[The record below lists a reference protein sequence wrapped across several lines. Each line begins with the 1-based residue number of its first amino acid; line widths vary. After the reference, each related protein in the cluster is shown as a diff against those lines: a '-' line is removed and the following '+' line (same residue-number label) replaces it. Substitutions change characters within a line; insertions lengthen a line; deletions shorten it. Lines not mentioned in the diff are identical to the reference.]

1 MKTFVR
7 PIPNSPDAS
16 DQVGPGRFRKACD
29 MVEQQY
35 DDRWPARGTTGQRAR
50 EWRPLDQ
57 VSREGRLE
65 EYKKRPNA
73 KG

>member
-29 MVEQQY
+29 IVEQQY
-35 DDRWPARGTTGQRAR
+35 DDRFGARGTTGQVAR
-50 EWRPLDQ
+50 EWRPLED
-57 VSREGRLE
+57 VSREGRLVP
-65 EYKKRPNA
+65 YRKWPRA
-73 KG
+73 SG